1 MGSNI
6 SKIGDPRSIWLDG
19 FKLTIQDVGCNMAQ
33 TPTFETTVSL
43 IAPLGTDVGFSHN
56 AVHAI
61 LTARLPVVFHI
72 QRDVSIAIRKSAL
85 YPKLFDLPEQTLILN
100 GPLALGLFEPGIES
114 AGMNF
119 QHSTHEERQDDRSK
133 VDRRVG
139 IPSHTM
145 FCTQIPTNQWQSLL
159 PS

>member
-1 MGSNI
+1 
-6 SKIGDPRSIWLDG
+6 
-19 FKLTIQDVGCNMAQ
+19 MAQ

-61 LTARLPVVFHI
+61 LTPRLPVVFHI
-72 QRDVSIAIRKSAL
+72 QRDVSIAIKNSVL

-100 GPLALGLFEPGIES
+100 DPLALGLFELGIES

-119 QHSTHEERQDDRSK
+119 QHSTHGRHWILLGSCLYERVFFFDSLAKYTAASFDICRSC
-133 VDRRVG
+133 VTLR
-139 IPSHTM
+139 S
-145 FCTQIPTNQWQSLL
+145 
-159 PS
+159 